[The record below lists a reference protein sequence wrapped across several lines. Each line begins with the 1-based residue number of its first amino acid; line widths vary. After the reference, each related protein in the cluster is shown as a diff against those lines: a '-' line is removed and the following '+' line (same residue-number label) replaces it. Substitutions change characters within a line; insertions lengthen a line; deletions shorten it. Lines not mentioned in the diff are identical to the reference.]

1 VALAAGDRSVGMRL
15 GRQASQRNL
24 AVTPSLRGSAG
35 CYGARVSSTPSAVVF
50 QTAPTWRGGAE
61 TAKVV
66 LNDPTPTMK
75 LLLCNSC
82 TGALIFFTSVP
93 CSERVVVKQWLSSGS
108 VQFLM

>member
-1 VALAAGDRSVGMRL
+1 
-15 GRQASQRNL
+15 
-24 AVTPSLRGSAG
+24 
-35 CYGARVSSTPSAVVF
+35 
-50 QTAPTWRGGAE
+50 
-61 TAKVV
+61 VV